1 MSRSHSVTPSPGK
14 TAGPGSLATAA
25 VRQLAPYVIGKPISE
40 LARELGVD
48 DIIKLASNENPLG
61 PSPRAVAAMQ
71 RALAD
76 VWLYPD
82 GSGHE
87 LKQALAR
94 HHDVQPS
101 QVTLGNGSND
111 LLVMLAEGFLTPET
125 SAVYSQ
131 HAFAIYSIVVQAT
144 GAKAKVT
151 PAYRAGHP
159 MQTGHDLDAM
169 LAAIDDST
177 RMVFIANPNNPTGTW
192 NTPTQV
198 QRFLQ
203 AVPANVI
210 VVLDEAYFEYS
221 RRVDC
226 PDGAAWLQSFPNL
239 VVLRTF
245 SKAHALAGVR
255 VGYGLSQPDV
265 ADMLNRVRQ
274 PFNVTIPGLAGAEAA
289 IGDAEQVQ
297 RAASLVEEGLQQLQ
311 GALPGLG
318 VKLFPSAGNFVLADV
333 GSNGTA
339 VYEQLLRQGVI
350 VRPVAGYGLPRCVR
364 ITIGTAAQNERL
376 IKSLA
381 MAMQGRQV
389 S

>member
-1 MSRSHSVTPSPGK
+1 MTSAPGR
-14 TAGPGSLATAA
+14 TAGPGGLAAAA

-40 LARELGVD
+40 LARELGIE

-61 PSPRAVAAMQ
+61 PSPRAMAAMQ

-82 GSGHE
+82 GNGHE
-87 LKQALAR
+87 LKQALAL
-94 HHDVQPS
+94 HHGVQPS

-111 LLVMLAEGFLTPET
+111 LLVMLAEAFLTPQS

-131 HAFAIYSIVVQAT
+131 HAFAIYGIVVQAT
-144 GAKAKVT
+144 GAKARVA
-151 PAYRAGHP
+151 PAYPSGHA
-159 MQTGHDLDAM
+159 MQMGHDLDAM
-169 LAAIDDST
+169 LAAIDDTT
-177 RMVFIANPNNPTGTW
+177 RVVFIANPNNPTGTW
-192 NTPTQV
+192 NTHSQL

-203 AVPANVI
+203 AVPADVI
-210 VVLDEAYFEYS
+210 VALDEAYFEYS

-226 PDGAAWLQSFPNL
+226 PDGTAWLQTYPNL

-255 VGYGLSQPDV
+255 VGYGLSHPDV

-289 IGDAEQVQ
+289 IGDKAQVQ
-297 RAASLVEEGLQQLQ
+297 AAVHLVEDGLRQLQ
-311 GALPGLG
+311 GALPALG
-318 VKLFPSAGNFVLADV
+318 VKVYPSAGNFVLADV
-333 GSNGTA
+333 GSSGTA

-350 VRPVAGYGLPRCVR
+350 VRPVAGYGLPRCLR
-364 ITIGTAAQNERL
+364 ITIGTAAQNDRL
-376 IKSLA
+376 IGSLTTV
-381 MAMQGRQV
+381 MQGRQA

>member
-1 MSRSHSVTPSPGK
+1 VTVTQGK
-14 TAGPGSLATAA
+14 TAGPGGLAAAA
-25 VRQLAPYVIGKPISE
+25 VRKLAPYVIGKPISE

-71 RALAD
+71 RAIAD

-82 GSGHE
+82 GNGHD
-87 LKQALAR
+87 LKEALAR
-94 HHDVQPS
+94 HHGVQPS

-111 LLVMLAEGFLTPET
+111 LLVMLAEAFLTPAT

-131 HAFAIYSIVVQAT
+131 HAFAIYGIVVQAT
-144 GAKAKVT
+144 GAEAQVA
-151 PAYRAGHP
+151 PAYGGDHP
-159 MQTGHDLDAM
+159 MQMGHDLDAM
-169 LAAIDDST
+169 LAGINDST
-177 RMVFIANPNNPTGTW
+177 RVVFIANPNNPTGTW
-192 NTPTQV
+192 NTTAQL

-203 AVPANVI
+203 AVPSDVI

-226 PDGAAWLQSFPNL
+226 PDGTQWLNDHPNV

-255 VGYGLSQPDV
+255 VGYGLSHPEV

-297 RAASLVEEGLQQLQ
+297 RASRLVEDGTRQLL
-311 GALPGLG
+311 GALPALG
-318 VKLFPSAGNFVLADV
+318 VKIFPSAGNFVLADV

-364 ITIGTAAQNERL
+364 ITIGTAEQNDRL
-376 IKSLA
+376 IRSLA
-381 MAMQGRQV
+381 TVMQGRQV